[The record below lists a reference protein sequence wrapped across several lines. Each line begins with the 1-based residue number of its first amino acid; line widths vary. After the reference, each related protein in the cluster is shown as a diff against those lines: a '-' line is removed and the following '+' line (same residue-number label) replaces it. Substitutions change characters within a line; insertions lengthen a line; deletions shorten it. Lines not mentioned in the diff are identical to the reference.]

1 MQKALETGISKPE
14 EKTFEN
20 ADLAPKKKS
29 YNSKKR
35 DSDIQMLR
43 DRVKRGHKLKG
54 EEKQKLEARRKAVRK
69 AVAAHRAEKNRAEK
83 KQSAK
88 L

>member
-20 ADLAPKKKS
+20 ADLEPKKKRCTS
-29 YNSKKR
+29 AKR
-35 DSDIQMLR
+35 DSEIQMLR
-43 DRVKRGHKLKG
+43 DRVKSGHKLEG
-54 EEKQKLEARRKAVRK
+54 EEKRKLEARRKAVRK
-69 AVAAHRAEKNRAEK
+69 AVAAHRAEKNRVEK

>member
-35 DSDIQMLR
+35 DSDI
-43 DRVKRGHKLKG
+43 
-54 EEKQKLEARRKAVRK
+54 
-69 AVAAHRAEKNRAEK
+69 
-83 KQSAK
+83 
-88 L
+88 

>member
-1 MQKALETGISKPE
+1 
-14 EKTFEN
+14 
-20 ADLAPKKKS
+20 
-29 YNSKKR
+29 
-35 DSDIQMLR
+35 MLR

-69 AVAAHRAEKNRAEK
+69 AVAAHRAEK